1 MPARKKSRRTE
12 VESAE
17 RIFND
22 LTLKRDEQ
30 NLKATELREERDA
43 VHGKKREI
51 IERMTVLK
59 TERDTLNVEM
69 KRHKERRNEF
79 QAKGRSLIERK
90 KAVTGRMDRGLGSSI
105 EGLRL
110 DINELETRH
119 QTQPSTIEEER
130 DLLDRIRLK
139 ETELKELMTRTG
151 EQEDLTLEAD
161 GIDGMIDEAF
171 KKADEEHKEVVKYH
185 DEAEKVHKQIVVFI
199 EEINHL
205 SAEGDKKH
213 HGMLEARALADKYHQ
228 KAISMRDKL
237 MTTRREARKERAQE
251 KEELDELNKAVKER
265 FGSEEA
271 KKEAEDE
278 ILKILQS
285 KGKVDLKR

>member
-1 MPARKKSRRTE
+1 VPARKKTRRSE

-43 VHGKKREI
+43 VHEKKREI
-51 IERMTVLK
+51 IEKMTVLK
-59 TERDTLNVEM
+59 AERDSLNAQM
-69 KRHKERRNEF
+69 RRHKERRNEF
-79 QAKGRSLIERK
+79 QAKGKTLIERK
-90 KAVTGRMDRGLGSSI
+90 KAVTGRMDRGLGTSI

-110 DINELETRH
+110 DIHELELRH
-119 QTQPSTIEEER
+119 QTQPTTIEEER
-130 DLLDRIRLK
+130 DILERIRHK
-139 ETELKELMTRTG
+139 EAELKELMSRTG

-161 GIDGMIDEAF
+161 GIDAMIDEAF
-171 KKADEEHKEVVKYH
+171 KKADEEHKEVVRFH
-185 DEAEKVHKQIVVFI
+185 DEADKVHKQIVAFI

-205 SAEGDKKH
+205 STEGNKKH
-213 HGMLEARALADKYHQ
+213 EAMLEARAMADKYHQ
-228 KAISMRDKL
+228 KAVSMRDRL
-237 MTTRREARKERAQE
+237 MATRREAREERARE
-251 KEELDELNKAVKER
+251 REELEELNKAVKER

-271 KKEAEDE
+271 QKEAEDE